1 MRGRKVTK
9 FVLDQMQMLY
19 QKITSAR
26 AISQKGFDLVPRGI
40 IQLTAFGRLATFAAP
55 LPPNPFFVVERHC
68 NPPDCRNVPG
78 IRLRFAQKTTKD
90 APKTAKGARQIPA
103 LFPKCVIPALVAGGA
118 IRHRRRMK
126 RVVFIACLLA
136 STAASA
142 ETPMS
147 AEAFE
152 AYTSGKTLFFAE
164 SGSTYG
170 IEEYLSNRR
179 VRWSYLDGECQ
190 DGHWYPSGDMICF
203 EYENIAEP
211 QCWRFFE
218 RPGGLSA
225 SFGSEPGGTQ
235 LYETLQSSEPMMC
248 LGPKIGV

>member
-1 MRGRKVTK
+1 
-9 FVLDQMQMLY
+9 
-19 QKITSAR
+19 
-26 AISQKGFDLVPRGI
+26 
-40 IQLTAFGRLATFAAP
+40 
-55 LPPNPFFVVERHC
+55 
-68 NPPDCRNVPG
+68 
-78 IRLRFAQKTTKD
+78 
-90 APKTAKGARQIPA
+90 
-103 LFPKCVIPALVAGGA
+103 
-118 IRHRRRMK
+118 MK
-126 RVVFIACLLA
+126 RVVFTACLLA

-142 ETPMS
+142 ETPMT

-152 AYTSGKTLFFAE
+152 AYTQGKTLFFAE

-203 EYENIAEP
+203 EYDNIAEP

-225 SFGSEPGGTQ
+225 SFGSEAGGTQ
-235 LYETLQSSEPMMC
+235 LYETLQSNEPMMC